1 MPTDMYYRYFV
12 YSLEQ
17 KKLNEELY
25 KKANKTY
32 TPGTILIRGKHRQF
46 TDILLDIKQSKFSDV
61 QIVAQGDIRSFTFT
75 NPSR

>member
-1 MPTDMYYRYFV
+1 MALDMYYRYFV
-12 YSLEQ
+12 YSKEQ
-17 KKLNEELY
+17 KELNEKIF

-32 TPGTILIRGKHRQF
+32 KTGSILVRGKQRQF
-46 TDILLDIKQSKFSDV
+46 TDILLNMEQSKYSDV

>member
-1 MPTDMYYRYFV
+1 MSVDMYYRYFI

-17 KKLNEELY
+17 RKINEEVY

-32 TPGTILIRGKHRQF
+32 TPGTIIVRGKSRQF
-46 TDILLDIKQSKFSDV
+46 TDILLDPKQCKYSDMR
-61 QIVAQGDIRSFTFT
+61 IIAQGDIRSFTFT

>member
-12 YSLEQ
+12 YSSEQ

-25 KKANKTY
+25 KKANKVY
-32 TPGTILIRGKHRQF
+32 TPGIILIRGKQRQF

-61 QIVAQGDIRSFTFT
+61 QIIAQGDIRSFTFT

>member
-1 MPTDMYYRYFV
+1 MAVDMYYRYFV
-12 YSLEQ
+12 YSSEQ
-17 KKLNEELY
+17 KKLNEQIY

-32 TPGTILIRGKHRQF
+32 TPGTILVRGKKKQF
-46 TDILLDIKQSKFSDV
+46 TDILLDMKTSKYSDV